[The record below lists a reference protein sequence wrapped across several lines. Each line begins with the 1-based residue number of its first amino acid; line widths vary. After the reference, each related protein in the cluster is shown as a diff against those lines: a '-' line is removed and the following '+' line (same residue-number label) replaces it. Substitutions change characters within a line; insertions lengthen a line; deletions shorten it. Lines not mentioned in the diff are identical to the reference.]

1 LKDVHRSAAIG
12 FDKAAE
18 VYERARPGYPPEA
31 IDYIVEQLRVSP
43 HGTVVDLASG
53 TGKLT
58 RELVAR
64 GLNTIAVEPVEGMRR
79 TFSSVLPD
87 IPLLAGTAEEM
98 PLEDNSVDAI
108 TAAQAAHWFDAARA
122 VTEFHRVLRP
132 GGRIALIW
140 NVRDESFDWVRRV
153 TEIIDP
159 YERANGTPR
168 YKHRAWQPPFD
179 QSLLIK
185 AVGKRRFPY
194 GQPMNRERFLDRF
207 TSCSFIAILDDVSNR
222 EVLGKLSDLV
232 RTHPDLAGKTD
243 FEQPYVTEVYVYE
256 TV

>member
-1 LKDVHRSAAIG
+1 LKDVHRSVAIG

-18 VYERARPGYPPEA
+18 VYERARPGYPTEA
-31 IDYIVEQLRVSP
+31 IDYLIEQLHVP
-43 HGTVVDLASG
+43 PKGTVVDLAAG

-64 GLNTIAVEPVEGMRR
+64 DLNTIAVEPVEGMRR

-87 IPLLAGTAEEM
+87 VPILAGTAEEM
-98 PLEDNSVDAI
+98 PFEDHSVDAI
-108 TAAQAAHWFDAARA
+108 TAAQAAHWFDAKRA
-122 VTEFHRVLRP
+122 VVEFHRVLRP
-132 GGRIALIW
+132 GGRIALMW

-179 QSLLIK
+179 ESPLIK
-185 AVGKRRFPY
+185 AVGKQSFPY
-194 GQPMNRERFLDRF
+194 AQPMTLQGFLDRF
-207 TSCSFIAILDDVSNR
+207 NSCSFIAILDDGSKR
-222 EVLGKLSDLV
+222 AVLDELQELV
-232 RTHPDLAGKTD
+232 RTHPELAGKKE
-243 FEQPYVTEVYVYE
+243 FEQPYVTEVYVYG
-256 TV
+256 TA

>member
-31 IDYIVEQLRVSP
+31 IDYIVEQL
-43 HGTVVDLASG
+43 GDGLIVDIAAG

-58 RELVAR
+58 RELIAR
-64 GLNTIAVEPVEGMRR
+64 GLKTVAVEPVEGMRR

-87 IPLLAGTAEEM
+87 VPMLAGTAEAM
-98 PLEDNSVDAI
+98 PFSDHTVDAI

-122 VTEFHRVLRP
+122 VAEFHRVLRP

-179 QSLLIK
+179 ESTLIRPV
-185 AVGKRRFPY
+185 ARASFRY
-194 GQPMNRERFLDRF
+194 SQPMTPQGFLDRF
-207 TSCSFIAILDDVSNR
+207 ASCSFIAILDDR
-222 EVLGKLSDLV
+222 ARADVLGELQDLMQE
-232 RTHPDLAGKTD
+232 HPDLAGKQT
-243 FEQPYVTEVYVYE
+243 FEQPYVTEVYVY
-256 TV
+256 VSR

>member
-31 IDYIVEQLRVSP
+31 IDYIVEQLRVP
-43 HGTVVDLASG
+43 PGGTVVDLAAG

-64 GLNTIAVEPVEGMRR
+64 GLKTVAVEPVEGMRR

-87 IPLLAGTAEEM
+87 VPMLAGTAEAM
-98 PLEDNSVDAI
+98 PFEDHTIDAI

-122 VTEFHRVLRP
+122 VNEFHRVLRP
-132 GGRIALIW
+132 AGRIALVW
-140 NVRDESFDWVRRV
+140 NVRDESFAWVRRV

-179 QSLLIK
+179 QSALIK
-185 AVGKRRFPY
+185 AVGKRSFPSA
-194 GQPMNRERFLDRF
+194 QPMTLQGFLDRF
-207 TSCSFIAILDDVSNR
+207 NSCSFIAILDDDAKS

-232 RTHPDLAGKTD
+232 RTHPDLADKTE

>member
-1 LKDVHRSAAIG
+1 MKDVHRSAAIG

-18 VYERARPGYPPEA
+18 VYERARPGYPTAA
-31 IDYIVEQLRVSP
+31 IDYLIEHVQPE
-43 HGTVVDLASG
+43 GTVVDLAAG

-79 TFSSVLPD
+79 TFSSVLPEVP
-87 IPLLAGTAEEM
+87 ILAGTAEEM
-98 PLEDNSVDAI
+98 PFEDHSVDAI
-108 TAAQAAHWFDAARA
+108 TAAQAAHWFDAPRA
-122 VTEFHRVLRP
+122 VMEFHRVLRP
-132 GGRIALIW
+132 GGRIALMW

-179 QSLLIK
+179 QSPLIK
-185 AVGKRRFPY
+185 AVGKRSFPY
-194 GQPMNRERFLDRF
+194 AQPMMLQGFLDRF
-207 TSCSFIAILDDVSNR
+207 NSCSFIAILDDGSKGA
-222 EVLGKLSDLV
+222 VLDELQELV
-232 RTHPDLAGKTD
+232 RTHPDLAGKKEL
-243 FEQPYVTEVYVYE
+243 EQPYVTEVYVYE

>member
-18 VYERARPGYPPEA
+18 VYERARPGYPTEA
-31 IDYIVEQLRVSP
+31 IDYVIELLRVP
-43 HGTVVDLASG
+43 PNGTVVDLAAG

-58 RELVAR
+58 RELIAR
-64 GLNTIAVEPVEGMRR
+64 GLKTVAVEPVDGMRR
-79 TFSSVLPD
+79 TFSSVLPGVS
-87 IPLLAGTAEEM
+87 ILAGTAEEM
-98 PLEDNSVDAI
+98 PFENRSVDAI

-122 VTEFHRVLRP
+122 VVEFHRVLRR

-179 QSLLIK
+179 ESPLIRS
-185 AVGKRRFPY
+185 VGKESFSY
-194 GQPMNRERFLDRF
+194 AQPMTLQGFLDRF
-207 TSCSFIAILDDVSNR
+207 NSCSFIAILDDRSKK
-222 EVLGKLSDLV
+222 EVLSKLSDLV
-232 RTHPDLAGKTD
+232 RTHPDLAGNER

>member
-31 IDYIVEQLRVSP
+31 IDYIVEQLRVP
-43 HGTVVDLASG
+43 TRGTVVDLAAG

-64 GLNTIAVEPVEGMRR
+64 GLKTVAVEPVEGMRR
-79 TFSSVLPD
+79 TFSSVLTEVPM
-87 IPLLAGTAEEM
+87 LAGTAEAT
-98 PLEDNSVDAI
+98 PFKDHIVDAI

-140 NVRDESFDWVRRV
+140 NVRDESFDWVRQV

-168 YKHRAWQPPFD
+168 YKHRAWQPPFVK
-179 QSLLIK
+179 SPLIK
-185 AVGKRRFPY
+185 AVGKRSFPY
-194 GQPMNRERFLDRF
+194 VQPMTLQGFLDRF
-207 TSCSFIAILDDVSNR
+207 NSCSFIAILDEETRS

-232 RTHPDLAGKTD
+232 RMHPDLTGRSE